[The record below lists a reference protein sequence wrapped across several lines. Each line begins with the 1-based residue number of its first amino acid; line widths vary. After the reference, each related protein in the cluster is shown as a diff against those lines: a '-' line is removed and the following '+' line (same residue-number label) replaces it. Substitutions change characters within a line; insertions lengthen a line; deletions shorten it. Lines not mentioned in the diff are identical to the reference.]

1 MNRSATV
8 HFDLREKVQGGL
20 KPLPETAGPHAYA
33 ARLARYIHDA
43 STIRA
48 RTINEY
54 GRAPSI
60 DKIRAMM
67 TKARDDRALVRE
79 MAARDTPDES
89 EDPAFW
95 GTPGLIRLAA
105 ERRALAEQYAAR
117 RALAML
123 AEADPASGG
132 SDASTH
138 DGARAIA
145 QQGSSQ
151 ELVRPYEMVSARE
164 VITKTAR
171 TFDLTYADLTG
182 QSRDRRIVAVRH
194 MAAWILARR
203 GRLSLSQIGRAMG
216 GRDHSTVIN
225 GVRRFEERATPERRA
240 VALALA
246 NWRNPPAA
254 CDEAGPSEDAEHE
267 PGEAA

>member
-1 MNRSATV
+1 MSSPTV

-20 KPLPETAGPHAYA
+20 KPLPETAGPHVYA

-54 GRAPSI
+54 GHAPSI
-60 DKIRAMM
+60 DQIRAMM
-67 TKARDDRALVRE
+67 AKARDARALVRE
-79 MAARDTPDES
+79 IAARDTPDES

-95 GTPGLIRLAA
+95 NTPGLIRLAA
-105 ERRALAEQYAAR
+105 ERRALAEQHAAR
-117 RALAML
+117 RALAMMT
-123 AEADPASGG
+123 ETGPASSR
-132 SDASTH
+132 SDASPNQAS
-138 DGARAIA
+138 G
-145 QQGSSQ
+145 QGSAQ
-151 ELVRPYEMVSARE
+151 ALVQPRELVSARE
-164 VITKTAR
+164 VITMTAR
-171 TFDLTYADLTG
+171 AFDLTYADLTG
-182 QSRDRRIVAVRH
+182 QSRERRIVAVRH
-194 MAAWILARR
+194 MAAWILVRR

-225 GVRRFEERATPERRA
+225 AVQRFEETATPDRRA

-254 CDEAGPSEDAEHE
+254 CDEAGPDGDAEHE
-267 PGEAA
+267 PGDGA